1 MKKLTVNEEIFLVAI
16 FRLGEDAYGVRIR
29 EMIKELTGETLL
41 FGTIYNTLEYLLR
54 KNYVVSRKGE
64 STSRRGGNK
73 KVYYT
78 LTNDGK
84 MALDR
89 ARDLKNRLWEG
100 IPEAVLKTD

>member
-16 FRLGEDAYGVRIR
+16 FRLRDDAYGVKIR

-54 KNYVVSRKGE
+54 KNYVISRKGE
-64 STSRRGGNK
+64 SSPKRGGNR

-78 LTNDGK
+78 LTDEG
-84 MALDR
+84 MVALNR
-89 ARDLKNRLWEG
+89 ARELKNRLWEG
-100 IPEAVLKTD
+100 IPEVVIKTD